1 MNKITVNALLTGV
14 LIALSQMVSAKDLG
28 AWGDVW
34 PVQEQS
40 FLALIQD
47 RLQGLQDNG
56 QLAELQQQFQD
67 RVVEHTLRP
76 TPVEGLVTDTQAH
89 TSWYDPTFVVGQTLD
104 DAQGHVFAR
113 QGDTLNPLDTLA
125 RNTTLYFIDG
135 DDTRQVA
142 WMEAQTPP
150 TATYKVIMVNGNI
163 KSTADTLSERIYF
176 DQQGVLTK
184 KLGIH
189 YIPAMVSQDGKRLKI
204 TSTPMKEAKP

>member
-1 MNKITVNALLTGV
+1 MQKRHLMV
-14 LIALSQMVSAKDLG
+14 LIFALTSPLAGQAKDLG
-28 AWGDVW
+28 SWGDVW

-76 TPVEGLVTDTQAH
+76 APVEGLVTDTQAH
-89 TSWYDPTFVVGQTLD
+89 TSWYDPTFVVGQTLA
-104 DAQGHVFAR
+104 DAQGQVFAR

-125 RNTTLYFIDG
+125 LNTTLYFIDG
-135 DDTRQVA
+135 DDARQVD
-142 WMEAQTPP
+142 WMKAQTPP
-150 TATYKVIMVNGNI
+150 TPTYKVILVNGNI
-163 KSTADTLSERIYF
+163 KSATDALSERIYF

-189 YIPAMVSQDGKRLKI
+189 YIPVMVRQDGRRLKV
-204 TSTPMKEAKP
+204 TSAPMKEVR